1 MKVGG
6 ILMVEFKFTKQN
18 INKLDYNITG
28 IYAIRNDLN
37 GAMYIG
43 HSSNIKSRLTNH
55 HYSVLHNK
63 FVNKNLQKDFNE
75 IGIDKFSFLI
85 LEECDDV
92 KDTLKYLENKYI
104 EKYGTYNIASVDG
117 KPVYCYDKNGN
128 FVAEY
133 VNIKHAAKAING
145 CSDNVRAAIDNR
157 KKSYKGFQWSYI
169 KVDQYKPYVLNTY
182 KYPEKQI
189 SVSQYDLNGNYI
201 TTHKSLHDM
210 ERATGFQ
217 RGPIRKAIKKTNGK
231 AYGYIWKLEDI
242 NVKPYSRL

>member
-1 MKVGG
+1 
-6 ILMVEFKFTKQN
+6 MVEFKFTKQN
-18 INKLDYNITG
+18 INKLDYNIAG

-37 GAMYIG
+37 SAMYVG

-55 HYSVLHNK
+55 YYAVLHNK

-104 EKYGTYNIASVDG
+104 EKYGTYNITSVDG

-128 FVAEY
+128 LVAEY
-133 VNIKHAAKAING
+133 INIKHAAKAING
-145 CSDNVRAAIDNR
+145 CADNVRAAIDNR
-157 KKSYKGFQWSYI
+157 KKSYRGFQWSYT
-169 KVDQYKPYVLNTY
+169 KLNKYRPYTLNTY
-182 KYPEKQI
+182 KYPEKWI
-189 SVSQYDLNGNYI
+189 SVSQYDLSGNYI
-201 TTHKSLHDM
+201 TTYKCLHDI

-217 RGPIRKAIKKTNGK
+217 RGPIRKAIKKINGK

-242 NVKPYSRL
+242 NVKPYSRI